1 MAGTSALVR
10 RMALQDLVRFLL
22 PKEDSFYGMLEEL
35 GALGHEAALA
45 LSKFGIATQAETR
58 AQVQAIEHKA
68 DVVVRQ
74 MEDALART
82 FVTPIDREDL
92 HRLTG
97 ELDDIVD
104 LTNLTA
110 RALDLYHIEKPT
122 EAMSKLMEQLVQCTA
137 VVRDAVKRLRGHE
150 YEKLI
155 EDARTMRQLEKNAD
169 AIYRADISRLFSAQ
183 QIDVRDLLKQ
193 KEALDDLENAVDHCD
208 NVADLLSNL
217 AVKHG

>member
-1 MAGTSALVR
+1 
-10 RMALQDLVRFLL
+10 
-22 PKEDSFYGMLEEL
+22 
-35 GALGHEAALA
+35 
-45 LSKFGIATQAETR
+45 
-58 AQVQAIEHKA
+58 
-68 DVVVRQ
+68 

-92 HRLTG
+92 HHLTS

-122 EAMSKLMEQLVQCTA
+122 EAMTKLMEQLVLCTA
-137 VVRDAVKRLRGHE
+137 AVRDAVKKLRTHE
-150 YEKLI
+150 YDKLM
-155 EDARTMRQLEKNAD
+155 DHARAIRQLEKNAD
-169 AIYRADISRLFSAQ
+169 AIYRADISRLFSAEQ
-183 QIDVRDLLKQ
+183 VDVRDLLKQ

>member
-1 MAGTSALVR
+1 
-10 RMALQDLVRFLL
+10 MALQDLVRFLL

-35 GALGHEAALA
+35 GALGHEAAQA

-58 AQVQAIEHKA
+58 AQVQTIEHKA

-92 HRLTG
+92 HKLTG

-122 EAMSKLMEQLVQCTA
+122 EAMTKLMEQLVQCTA

-155 EDARTMRQLEKNAD
+155 EDARTIRQLEKNAD
-169 AIYRADISRLFSAQ
+169 AIYRADISRLFSTQ
-183 QIDVRDLLKQ
+183 QIDVRELLKQ
-193 KEALDDLENAVDHCD
+193 KEALDDLEDAVDHCD